1 MGGYDLLSNFLTNPP
16 WKEKLIYYASNGNI
30 MGEEKDI
37 IFKEGYEMGYKEAV
51 AIAIRCLDPDSPDY
65 MGGKAY
71 FEMIQD

>member
-1 MGGYDLLSNFLTNPP
+1 
-16 WKEKLIYYASNGNI
+16 